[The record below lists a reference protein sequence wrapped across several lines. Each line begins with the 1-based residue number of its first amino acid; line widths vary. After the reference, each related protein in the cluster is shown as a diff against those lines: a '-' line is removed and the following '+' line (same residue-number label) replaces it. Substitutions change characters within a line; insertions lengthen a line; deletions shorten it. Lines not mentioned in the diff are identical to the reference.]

1 MMQDGGFRH
10 VPVVEDGRVVGIV
23 SFTDF
28 RGTEHTRLEEET
40 EVFEAL
46 R

>member
-10 VPVVEDGRVVGIV
+10 VPVVEDGRVVGVV

-28 RGTEHTRLEEET
+28 HGTEHTRLEEET
-40 EVFEAL
+40 QVFETL